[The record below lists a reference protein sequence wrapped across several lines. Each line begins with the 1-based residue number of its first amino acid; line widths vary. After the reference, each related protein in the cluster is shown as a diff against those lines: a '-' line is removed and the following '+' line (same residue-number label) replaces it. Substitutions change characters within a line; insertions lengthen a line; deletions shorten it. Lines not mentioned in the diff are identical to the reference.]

1 MGSTPGAELAPRG
14 IAATPSTTLQPK
26 PNHRLS
32 HHVEFVTIRAGGP
45 LARYACRCDEQWQL
59 RIEAMTALGL
69 VLIGVAV
76 VLLLA
81 EAHLSTGGL
90 GGAGASAAAIG
101 GVALLLLAAGAGAA
115 VVLIVAL
122 CAAAAAMSLLLLA
135 RRRILRPLR
144 ARPRTGREALVG
156 HVGVVRSIGGPEPQV
171 FVDGSLWRAEPN
183 PIDQAAE
190 LHDGTALHDGD
201 RVVVERVSGLTLGVR
216 KAEEWELN
224 P

>member
-1 MGSTPGAELAPRG
+1 L
-14 IAATPSTTLQPK
+14 
-26 PNHRLS
+26 
-32 HHVEFVTIRAGGP
+32 
-45 LARYACRCDEQWQL
+45 
-59 RIEAMTALGL
+59 
-69 VLIGVAV
+69 

-90 GGAGASAAAIG
+90 IGAGASAAAIG

-122 CAAAAAMSLLLLA
+122 CAATATISLLLIA

-156 HVGVVRSIGGPEPQV
+156 HVGVVRSSGGPQAHV
-171 FVDGSLWRAEPN
+171 FVDGSLWRAERDPMGQ
-183 PIDQAAE
+183 DSE
-190 LHDGTALHDGD
+190 LHDGD
-201 RVVVERVSGLTLGVR
+201 RVVVERVNGLTLCVR